1 MSAISNDLRQLI
13 DTANDQIFR
22 IDVNGNVNE
31 YNNKTGKITG
41 SLQKEV
47 LTYQLVSILSVPKL
61 QQQVQDTMDNAL
73 QSIETFNYEL
83 EFSTKSNE
91 FRYILNVTTC
101 RDSENNIARV
111 VVVAQDVKES
121 KKNRRCHSQ

>member
-1 MSAISNDLRQLI
+1 MSAISNDLMHLI
-13 DTANDQIFR
+13 NTANDQIFG

-83 EFSTKSNE
+83 EFVTKSNE

-101 RDSENNIARV
+101 RDSENNIVRV

-121 KKNRRCHSQ
+121 KKNRRCHSR